1 MRRPHVRGRLALAC
15 AAACRWS
22 TVAVSGAALLACSSV
37 NDTLSPSKVDYRS
50 SATAKAPPTLDVPP
64 DLTQLSNDP
73 RYAPPGGATI
83 SANALQSAPSSNG
96 LNAIGQNQA
105 VATQA
110 AGELRIERAGDGR
123 WLVSRQTPEQLWPLL
138 REFWQQNGFVLAI
151 DRPEIG
157 VMETDW
163 AENRAKLPQ
172 DLIRRSI
179 GKVIDVA
186 ADTGE
191 RDRFRTRIER
201 NPNGDTEIYVS
212 HRGAVEVLVGSNKE
226 TSRWTL
232 RPSEPDL
239 EVEMLGRLLLK
250 LGAREQAKPSAQ
262 AVAEATKA
270 VGNVPAA
277 AARARTLDGRSAAT
291 LQIDDNFDR
300 TWRRVGLAL
309 DRGGFTLEDRDRSQG
324 LYFVRY
330 VDPKLAGKEEPNF
343 FQRMFGA
350 KKEDL
355 SGKRYRLKVS
365 AQGSTSLLE
374 VLDTDGKP
382 LADESARSMV
392 QLLLPELR

>member
-15 AAACRWS
+15 ATACRWS
-22 TVAVSGAALLACSSV
+22 TVAVSGAALLACSTVS
-37 NDTLSPSKVDYRS
+37 DTLSPSKVDYRS
-50 SATAKAPPTLDVPP
+50 SASTKAPSLDVPP
-64 DLTQLSNDP
+64 DLTQLSSDP
-73 RYAPPGGATI
+73 RYAPPAGATI
-83 SANALQSAPSSNG
+83 SANALQSAPNASLTS
-96 LNAIGQNQA
+96 AIGPNQT
-105 VATQA
+105 VAAQS
-110 AGELRIERAGDGR
+110 AGELRIERVGNTR
-123 WLVSRQTPEQLWPLL
+123 WLVSRQTPEQLWPML
-138 REFWQQNGFVLAI
+138 REFWQQNGFVLSV
-151 DRPEIG
+151 DRPDIG

-172 DLIRRSI
+172 DIVRRTV
-179 GKVIDVA
+179 GKVFDILS
-186 ADTGE
+186 DTGE

-201 NPNGDTEIYVS
+201 SAGGATEIYVS
-212 HRGAVEVLVGSNKE
+212 HRGAVEVLQGSDKE
-226 TSRWTL
+226 LSRWMP
-232 RPSEPDL
+232 RESDPDL
-239 EVEMLGRLLLK
+239 EAEMLGRLMLK
-250 LGAREQAKPSAQ
+250 LGPQEQAKPTPQ
-262 AVAEATKA
+262 AT
-270 VGNVPAA
+270 AA
-277 AARARTLDGRSAAT
+277 AAKAVASVPAPVARARVLDGRSAAT

-365 AQGSTSLLE
+365 AQGGSSLLE

-382 LADESARSMV
+382 LADESAR
-392 QLLLPELR
+392 

>member
-22 TVAVSGAALLACSSV
+22 TVAVSGAALMACSSV
-37 NDTLSPSKVDYRS
+37 SDTLSPSKVDYRS
-50 SATAKAPPTLDVPP
+50 SATNKAPTLDVPP
-64 DLTQLSNDP
+64 DLTQLSSDP
-73 RYAPPGGATI
+73 RYAPPAGAAV
-83 SANALQSAPSSNG
+83 SANALQAAPNASVPS
-96 LNAIGQNQA
+96 AIGPNQT
-105 VATQA
+105 VAAQS
-110 AGELRIERAGDGR
+110 AGELRIERAGNTR

-138 REFWQQNGFVLAI
+138 REFWQQSGFALIV
-151 DRPEIG
+151 DRPEVG

-163 AENRAKLPQ
+163 AENRARLPQ
-172 DLIRRSI
+172 DFIRRSM
-179 GKVIDVA
+179 GKVFDMLS
-186 ADTGE
+186 DTGE

-201 NPNGDTEIYVS
+201 GANGGTEIYIS
-212 HRGAVEVLVGSNKE
+212 HRGAVEVLVGDQKE
-226 TSRWTL
+226 TSRWTP
-232 RPSEPDL
+232 RASEPDL
-239 EVEMLGRLLLK
+239 EVEMLGRLMLK
-250 LGAREQAKPSAQ
+250 LGAREETKPSAQ
-262 AVAEATKA
+262 AAAAAAQTIA
-270 VGNVPAA
+270 SVPAA
-277 AARARTLDGRSAAT
+277 AARARVLDGRAAAT

-365 AQGSTSLLE
+365 TQDKASLLE